1 MRKTI
6 YRLSCLLLVGC
17 SPGGGE
23 VSESI
28 APDFEAA
35 LPPTPEVKVPETVE
49 ELFSDEE
56 ELPSLDPTGS
66 SLLSR
71 LTNDEFLTTLG
82 NLLELSD
89 QQINTL
95 RAQAVLPPE
104 QESAGLANI
113 ANRQFITQLTLTQ
126 FASATKIAV
135 DLKLG
140 EVTLENF
147 NAVISCPQQDTTHD
161 VCIRTVTAE
170 LLQRGFRGAAESE
183 DLDALTNLLDSLVST
198 ADDPDTLRE
207 LTGRYTTAVQF
218 ITISPKFLLFLENPV
233 AEDTTLSGRGIANRI
248 AYALTGGPPD
258 AQLLN
263 AAAGGS
269 LLTADGR
276 QAETER
282 LLADPAIA
290 ARLVE
295 IIGGWLK
302 LDAARTDEQSIA
314 DVTEFVQSRL
324 DDDQA
329 YADLYRSSVSVSH
342 LDESES
348 EQSIGLFGLRA
359 VIESNTNPP
368 VASFIN
374 RGEFITERLLCAD
387 LPDDLPESAI
397 PETPPDPAEL
407 FEANKTTACATCHQV
422 FDNYGAALQRF
433 DLETSLY
440 EPDSD
445 WLGNSFELF
454 PIGDVS
460 GTVAGVEDLATKLA
474 ESTIAHECFAKLWY
488 RNAFR
493 RELDIEG
500 SDAPVVEE
508 LTQDWLASG
517 GTLRGLLV
525 YIIAHEDFAKL

>member
-147 NAVISCPQQDTTHD
+147 NAVISCPQQDTTH
-161 VCIRTVTAE
+161 
-170 LLQRGFRGAAESE
+170 
-183 DLDALTNLLDSLVST
+183 
-198 ADDPDTLRE
+198 
-207 LTGRYTTAVQF
+207 
-218 ITISPKFLLFLENPV
+218 
-233 AEDTTLSGRGIANRI
+233 
-248 AYALTGGPPD
+248 
-258 AQLLN
+258 
-263 AAAGGS
+263 
-269 LLTADGR
+269 
-276 QAETER
+276 
-282 LLADPAIA
+282 
-290 ARLVE
+290 
-295 IIGGWLK
+295 
-302 LDAARTDEQSIA
+302 
-314 DVTEFVQSRL
+314 
-324 DDDQA
+324 
-329 YADLYRSSVSVSH
+329 
-342 LDESES
+342 
-348 EQSIGLFGLRA
+348 
-359 VIESNTNPP
+359 
-368 VASFIN
+368 
-374 RGEFITERLLCAD
+374 
-387 LPDDLPESAI
+387 
-397 PETPPDPAEL
+397 
-407 FEANKTTACATCHQV
+407 
-422 FDNYGAALQRF
+422 
-433 DLETSLY
+433 
-440 EPDSD
+440 
-445 WLGNSFELF
+445 
-454 PIGDVS
+454 
-460 GTVAGVEDLATKLA
+460 
-474 ESTIAHECFAKLWY
+474 
-488 RNAFR
+488 
-493 RELDIEG
+493 
-500 SDAPVVEE
+500 
-508 LTQDWLASG
+508 
-517 GTLRGLLV
+517 
-525 YIIAHEDFAKL
+525 